1 MRDLSGFVK
10 DEINDINVMSL
21 LLKWF
26 TPRQK
31 NDLKY
36 NILSPSLRFLTEQ
49 EKSQLKE
56 CLDAENVFSYNLEA
70 ELISGFRL
78 QIKNEVYHSKE
89 YRSMAKTCGFLVKY
103 TEENSY
109 FYAFIC
115 FYIQLNDQIFAYV
128 EMINTKANKFTY
140 NIEWRWSNLVQSI
153 RNEGVFEENFKI
165 GFCQDT
171 HKFINCKNIICKSIY
186 LKIPDEEDFFY
197 VIDFI
202 NENEHD

>member
-1 MRDLSGFVK
+1 MRDLRGFVK

-89 YRSMAKTCGFLVKY
+89 YRSMAKTCSFLVKY

-109 FYAFIC
+109 NNLLEIIKVT
-115 FYIQLNDQIFAYV
+115 IQ
-128 EMINTKANKFTY
+128 TT
-140 NIEWRWSNLVQSI
+140 
-153 RNEGVFEENFKI
+153 
-165 GFCQDT
+165 
-171 HKFINCKNIICKSIY
+171 
-186 LKIPDEEDFFY
+186 
-197 VIDFI
+197 
-202 NENEHD
+202 